1 MSKSASSKRY
11 ALLQE
16 RMYILAHR
24 RAVANESRLYQGGR
38 SSDTSLRVINATGSV
53 RTRSHERWVLKNK
66 NLDTPVLRSG
76 GVTIG

>member
-24 RAVANESRLYQGGR
+24 RPVANESRLYQGGR

-53 RTRSHERWVLKNK
+53 RSRSHERWVLKNK